1 MTDASACP
9 CLLVAAASVL
19 PLVRA
24 VVLHGRA
31 CSLLASAALMQQQ
44 AVAVAVAVAAQL
56 RCSSCCSTHTGC
68 ARWAIACLQ
77 QRCTCVARGDACW
90 CAAVACLCNTVLC
103 VFACVGR
110 RCIWLCHQLLVAP
123 AATASESCMRPPCSV
138 GWRLRS
144 CGGRHGAVGG
154 VAART
159 AKQLLLRL
167 ILLWWRA
174 RYFLCASHCWWHW

>member
-9 CLLVAAASVL
+9 CLLVAAAIVL

-123 AATASESCMRPPCSV
+123 AALTCSYGVRIVHETALQCWVEV
-138 GWRLRS
+138 
-144 CGGRHGAVGG
+144 AV
-154 VAART
+154 
-159 AKQLLLRL
+159 
-167 ILLWWRA
+167 LWWTAWRCGWCCGSYGQA
-174 RYFLCASHCWWHW
+174 AAVALDPALVEGIILSLC